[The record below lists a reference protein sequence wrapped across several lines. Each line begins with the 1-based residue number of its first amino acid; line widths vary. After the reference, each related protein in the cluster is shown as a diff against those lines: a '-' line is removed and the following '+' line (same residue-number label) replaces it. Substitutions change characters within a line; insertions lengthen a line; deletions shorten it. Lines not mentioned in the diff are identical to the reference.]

1 MKSGYVEQQELTFCL
16 DRVRT
21 DQTKSGFPVTEI
33 WVENCEHTLKNISSR
48 ICYTRGDNY
57 VFLYIIL
64 VTCWLFVALLQIKY
78 SKLTTIY
85 LKCKSDQNEIT
96 ETLTAIFFLLKW
108 RMKLTEPIS
117 LLYVEHNCWT
127 CSLLLMFKD
136 NFTWLCNYQN
146 WCFCPRVFESNV
158 IK

>member
-96 ETLTAIFFLLKW
+96 ETLTAIFLYSSEEWNWQNLFNYCTWDIIAGPVRYYWCLRRTTLLDCVIIRIDALVLECLN
-108 RMKLTEPIS
+108 RML
-117 LLYVEHNCWT
+117 
-127 CSLLLMFKD
+127 
-136 NFTWLCNYQN
+136 
-146 WCFCPRVFESNV
+146 
-158 IK
+158 